1 MQIHGVGVMR
11 KALGRSRGANKRA
24 GRIGL
29 LVACEW
35 WEQDFERRLE
45 AESLVWGQEERTT
58 PAGGEAHR
66 QRGLGF
72 VVSCGSPG
80 QKGSRTELELCGPSA
95 DSSPTMRNS
104 PEKVFTEEEQP
115 FTTLT
120 ASIPG
125 RWRSNE

>member
-11 KALGRSRGANKRA
+11 KASGRSRGANKRA

-58 PAGGEAHR
+58 PAGEAHR
-66 QRGLGF
+66 KRGLGF
-72 VVSCGSPG
+72 VVSCGGTG
-80 QKGSRTELELCGPSA
+80 QKGWRTELELCGSSA
-95 DSSPTMRNS
+95 DSSATMRNS
-104 PEKVFTEEEQP
+104 PEKVLTKDEQP
-115 FTTLT
+115 FTTFT